1 MSVNISPLRADS
13 GFSSPGFSVSSTGA
27 ITATSLNVSALNVAS
42 LGGIEFASN
51 SITTDDSS
59 TLTIIPATVFNSDV
73 TVENDLTVENTVVAT
88 RFIGDGSLL
97 TGVLTGGSNVLN
109 EIQTFIDNDINTS
122 DSSAIVF
129 VPSVEMRSDL
139 RVENDLTVVNKI
151 IGASI
156 EVTEITT
163 LASGTPEIQS
173 SGNISLNA
181 GVSVLVETNGSQRFI
196 IDSNGNTGINNNNP
210 SNNGWTSFNDLVIG
224 NTTTNFAGMTIQSS
238 SSGECGIAFNDTN
251 GQIQAYINYNH
262 SNETLGI
269 GTLLNAAKIV
279 LTGTIKV
286 QQILE
291 KITVSAIAATGTINF
306 DVLTQGVLYYTTNAS
321 GNFTL
326 NIRGS
331 NLVTLD
337 SLMTNGESLT
347 IAFFVT
353 NGNPAFYH
361 TGMQIDGNS
370 VTPKWQNSSAPSA
383 GNVNSVD
390 IYTYTIVKSSNSFTV
405 FASQTPYA

>member
-181 GVSVLVETNGSQRFI
+181 GIRVEIANSPLQLARYTTTQRNLLTPQNG
-196 IDSNGNTGINNNNP
+196 
-210 SNNGWTSFNDLVIG
+210 DLIY
-224 NTTTNFAGMTIQSS
+224 NTTDNKF
-238 SSGECGIAFNDTN
+238 
-251 GQIQAYINYNH
+251 
-262 SNETLGI
+262 
-269 GTLLNAAKIV
+269 
-279 LTGTIKV
+279 
-286 QQILE
+286 
-291 KITVSAIAATGTINF
+291 
-306 DVLTQGVLYYTTNAS
+306 QGYA
-321 GNFTL
+321 
-326 NIRGS
+326 
-331 NLVTLD
+331 
-337 SLMTNGESLT
+337 
-347 IAFFVT
+347 
-353 NGNPAFYH
+353 
-361 TGMQIDGNS
+361 NS
-370 VTPKWQNSSAPSA
+370 TW
-383 GNVNSVD
+383 VD
-390 IYTYTIVKSSNSFTV
+390 LH
-405 FASQTPYA
+405 